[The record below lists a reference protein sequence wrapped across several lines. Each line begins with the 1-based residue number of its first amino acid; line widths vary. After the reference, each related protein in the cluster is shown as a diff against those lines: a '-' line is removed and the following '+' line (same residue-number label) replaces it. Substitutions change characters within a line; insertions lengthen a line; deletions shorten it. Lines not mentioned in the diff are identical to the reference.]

1 MTVLLYKV
9 TKSKKWY
16 PENFKEFITKDTLN
30 TDTLPFGVKISTLGM
45 SGKLGITANI
55 PNIKKY
61 LELSDTDIITIKEGN
76 EFVKTI
82 SKDIKVKTKITKK
95 FENQIT
101 LVIRCYEGEYDSLEE
116 ETKINVKI
124 FTNGSIQMAGCK
136 CREDINLVLNKLLV
150 RLSEVKYY
158 KEDGEL
164 KKITFVDDPD
174 MVRTGKKVIDNKEFD
189 YFKSLQSKFKI
200 DLINSNYQV
209 RFKINR
215 TKLHDILVSSKIK
228 SSYESDNRPAVIVKF
243 LPPNTDKEIS
253 IFVYQKGHIIIT
265 GVKTM
270 LNLENSYHFIN
281 NILKEN
287 SGAIIYRTT
296 EEILEKVF

>member
-1 MTVLLYKV
+1 MTVTLYKI

-16 PENFKEFITKDTLN
+16 PEKFREIITKSTLN
-30 TDTLPFGVKISTLGM
+30 TDVLPFGVKISTLGM

-76 EFVKTI
+76 KFVKTI
-82 SKDIKVKTKITKK
+82 SKDIKVKTKVTKK

-101 LVIRCYEGEYDSLEE
+101 LVIRCYENDYDSLEE

-136 CREDINLVLNKLLV
+136 CREDINLVLNKLLI
-150 RLSEVKYY
+150 RLSEVKYFLNS
-158 KEDGEL
+158 DT
-164 KKITFVDDPD
+164 KKLEKVTFVDEPELL
-174 MVRTGKKVIDNKEFD
+174 TTDNYYD
-189 YFKSLQSKFKI
+189 SLQSKFKI
-200 DLINSNYQV
+200 DLINSNYQI

-215 TKLHDILVSSKIK
+215 TKLHDILVASKIK
-228 SSYESDNRPAVIVKF
+228 SSYESDNRPAVIVKY
-243 LPPNTDKEIS
+243 LPPETENEIS

-270 LNLENSYHFIN
+270 KNLENSYHFIN
-281 NILKEN
+281 DILREN